1 MIGKARHA
9 GSKDSIPARAVA
21 CLTGIVVPCGGAL
34 AQSDRLSSVNHAGSF
49 DPSVVWEVLIGSIVV
64 CAFLGSVA
72 LSIHL
77 ALRRFKRTQAR
88 KTAFVRS
95 ALNNL
100 SHGVVMT
107 DPQARVVFCNDRY
120 LDIYGLTRADISNSM
135 TADDLLALQ
144 LARGRLD
151 GSAEDFYAQAASA
164 EGLVVKLPCGRSVLV
179 KHARLPNGGSIATHE
194 DCSEQ
199 RELSR

>member
-120 LDIYGLTRADISNSM
+120 LDIYGLTRADISTSM
-135 TADDLLALQ
+135 TADDLLAA
-144 LARGRLD
+144 ARARPARRRRRGFLRTSRKRRRSCRQAALRQIGPGETCPAAERRLD
-151 GSAEDFYAQAASA
+151 RD
-164 EGLVVKLPCGRSVLV
+164 P
-179 KHARLPNGGSIATHE
+179 
-194 DCSEQ
+194 
-199 RELSR
+199 